1 MVLFITGKME
11 TFFTSSK
18 RKKKFPFSIKKKE
31 DQIQTVVET
40 GEIMAFVVSVPS
52 TEPGTQ

>member
-1 MVLFITGKME
+1 ME
-11 TFFTSSK
+11 TSFTSSK
-18 RKKKFPFSIKKKE
+18 KNEKFPFSIKKKE

-40 GEIMAFVVSVPS
+40 GEIMAFVASVPS

>member
-1 MVLFITGKME
+1 MVLFITGKWRLLLHLP
-11 TFFTSSK
+11 K
-18 RKKKFPFSIKKKE
+18 RMRNFLFLLKKKE

-40 GEIMAFVVSVPS
+40 GEIMAFVASVPS